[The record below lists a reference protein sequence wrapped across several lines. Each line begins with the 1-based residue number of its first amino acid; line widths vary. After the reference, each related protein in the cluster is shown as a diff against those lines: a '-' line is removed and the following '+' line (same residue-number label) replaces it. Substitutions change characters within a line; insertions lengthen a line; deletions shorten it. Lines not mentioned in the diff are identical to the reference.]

1 MHTKTTVSAKATFIC
16 RFTCGTLSVL
26 AAAASLF
33 LVSLFITNYSFLSVH
48 PVSLMSPFFFVFTLT
63 GIGAVFFLRRCC
75 GCYPLSGW
83 HKFICS
89 LDDKVVLAVASV
101 FLSAVIFTLSWTRY
115 NSYSSNF
122 DLAIYEQIIWNS
134 AHGRFFVSSIMGDC
148 NSLGNH
154 FEPVLL
160 FLAPFY
166 RMFPDVRFLFAVQ
179 ALALSSA
186 MIPLYLIAK
195 RRLESRVLVCGV
207 VAAYFLSRGIQGA
220 GMFEFHPDCFL
231 PLLLLYAYY
240 LLITSRRRGAVWMC
254 LLMLLCKENAA
265 FLVLGLGIFAM
276 TRKESRRTGFILSA
290 AALLYWIILTKFVMP
305 VFFRPLGAEQY
316 QYYAWLPFGPSI
328 KDNFTALARDP
339 AGFIRVFFDEVRLRY
354 YFQLLGP
361 TGFLALLSPA
371 HYALFMLPAGIFV
384 LGSFGHLGLLNI
396 MAQYSAHTVPAVF
409 IAAVSGL
416 TVLQKK
422 LFLKFPG
429 YKERI
434 SLILSLYFVFFAAGF
449 YGKTSGHR
457 ISKFI
462 RAGKDIGA
470 ENITAALRKYIPDD
484 ASVTATIN
492 VSAHLSRREKLYLLE
507 EMRADSNYP
516 RLNGVKSAEAEY
528 KENLSLSRRRYES
541 DYIVAHK
548 KLSGDKFPSILEQI
562 SGHGYSQVYR
572 DAEGLQIFKKE
583 RT

>member
-1 MHTKTTVSAKATFIC
+1 MGTHSGRLGRFLAVSTPIIFCFLGISAALFS
-16 RFTCGTLSVL
+16 GTI
-26 AAAASLF
+26 F
-33 LVSLFITNYSFLSVH
+33 FTNYSFYLKR
-48 PVSLMSPFFFVFTLT
+48 PVSMFFPFFLFSIVFFAAAAYFTRKRRGKVPVA
-63 GIGAVFFLRRCC
+63 GILSKPLKENAAFSICGAV
-75 GCYPLSGW
+75 
-83 HKFICS
+83 
-89 LDDKVVLAVASV
+89 V
-101 FLSAVIFTLSWTRY
+101 FLSAIIFLLSLTRY

-122 DLAIYEQIIWNS
+122 DLAIYDQIIWNS

-160 FLAPFY
+160 LLAPFY
-166 RMFPDVRFLFAVQ
+166 RIFPDVRFLFAVQ

-186 MIPLYLIAK
+186 MIPLYLVS
-195 RRLESRVLVCGV
+195 RRILERRPLVFSVL
-207 VAAYFLSRGIQGA
+207 AAYFLSRGIQGA

-231 PLLLLYAYY
+231 PVLLLYAYY
-240 LLITSRRRGAVWMC
+240 LLITSRHRGVVWMC

-265 FLVLGLGIFAM
+265 FLVLGLGIFAI
-276 TRKESRRTGFILSA
+276 TGKESRRIGFILFA

-305 VFFRPLGAEQY
+305 VFFRPPGAEQY
-316 QYYAWLPFGPSI
+316 QYYAWLPFGPTV

-339 AGFIRVFFDEVRLRY
+339 ASFIRVFFDEVRLRY

-409 IAAVSGL
+409 IAAISGL

-422 LFLKFPG
+422 LFLRFPG
-429 YKERI
+429 HKERI
-434 SLILSLYFVFFAAGF
+434 SLLLSLYLVFFAAGF

-462 RAGKDIGA
+462 RAGRDIGA

-492 VSAHLSRREKLYLLE
+492 ISAHLSRREKLYLLE
-507 EMRADSNYP
+507 EMKAEANYP
-516 RLNGVKSAEAEY
+516 KLSGVEVARAEH

-548 KLSGDKFPSILEQI
+548 KFSGGKFPSILEQI

-572 DAEGLQIFKKE
+572 DAEGLVIFQK
-583 RT
+583 TN

>member
-1 MHTKTTVSAKATFIC
+1 MVTRSRKIASTLFFLGAAGTVLC
-16 RFTCGTLSVL
+16 L
-26 AAAASLF
+26 SLF
-33 LVSLFITNYSFLSVH
+33 FTNYSFLFRKPASLLFPFLLITATLFFASVYIAANKKRYIM
-48 PVSLMSPFFFVFTLT
+48 PD
-63 GIGAVFFLRRCC
+63 IAANLRRIDEWKAL
-75 GCYPLSGW
+75 GAAIFILSG
-83 HKFICS
+83 II
-89 LDDKVVLAVASV
+89 
-101 FLSAVIFTLSWTRY
+101 FLLSTTRY

-166 RMFPDVRFLFAVQ
+166 RIFPDVRFLFAVQ

-195 RRLESRVLVCGV
+195 RRLESRVLVFGV

-220 GMFEFHPDCFL
+220 GMFEFHTDCFL

-265 FLVLGLGIFAM
+265 FLVLGLGIFAI
-276 TRKESRRTGFILSA
+276 TGKESRRIGFILSA

-305 VFFRPLGAEQY
+305 VFFRAPGAEQY

-361 TGFLALLSPA
+361 TGFLSLLSPA

-409 IAAVSGL
+409 IAAISGL
-416 TVLQKK
+416 AVLQKK
-422 LFLKFPG
+422 LFLRFPG

-462 RAGKDIGA
+462 RAGRDIGA
-470 ENITAALRKYIPDD
+470 ENITAALRKYIQDD

-492 VSAHLSRREKLYLLE
+492 ISAHLSRREKLYLLE
-507 EMRADSNYP
+507 EMKAEANYP
-516 RLNGVKSAEAEY
+516 KLSGVETARAEH

-548 KLSGDKFPSILEQI
+548 KFSGGKFPSILEQI

-572 DAEGLQIFKKE
+572 DAEGLVIFQK
-583 RT
+583 TN

>member
-1 MHTKTTVSAKATFIC
+1 MYKKNTASAKAAFIC
-16 RFTCGTLSVL
+16 RFACGTLSVL
-26 AAAASLF
+26 VAAASLF
-33 LVSLFITNYSFLSVH
+33 IVSLFITNYSFLSVH
-48 PVSLMSPFFFVFTLT
+48 PVSLMAPFFFTFILT
-63 GIGAVFFLRRCC
+63 GIGAVFFLCRCC
-75 GCYPLSGW
+75 GCHPLSGW
-83 HKFICS
+83 HKFTCS
-89 LDDKVVLAVASV
+89 LDDKLILATTAV
-101 FLSAVIFTLSWTRY
+101 FLSAIIFLLSLTRY

-122 DLAIYEQIIWNS
+122 DLAIYDQIIWNS

-160 FLAPFY
+160 LLAPFH
-166 RMFPDVRFLFAVQ
+166 RLFPDVRFLFAVQ

-186 MIPLYLIAK
+186 MIPLYLVS
-195 RRLESRVLVCGV
+195 RRILERRPLVFSVL
-207 VAAYFLSRGIQGA
+207 AAYFLSRGIQGA

-231 PLLLLYAYY
+231 PVLLLYAYY
-240 LLITSRRRGAVWMC
+240 LLITSRHRGAVWMC

-265 FLVLGLGIFAM
+265 FLVLGLGIFAI
-276 TRKESRRTGFILSA
+276 TGKESRRVGFILSA

-305 VFFRPLGAEQY
+305 VFFRPPGAEQY
-316 QYYAWLPFGPSI
+316 QYYVWLPFGPTV
-328 KDNFTALARDP
+328 KDNFTALTRDP

-416 TVLQKK
+416 SFLQKK
-422 LFLKFPG
+422 LFLRFPG
-429 YKERI
+429 HKERI
-434 SLILSLYFVFFAAGF
+434 SLILSLYLVFFAAGF

-462 RAGKDIGA
+462 RAGRDIGA
-470 ENITAALRKYIPDD
+470 ENITAALRKYIPDN
-484 ASVTATIN
+484 ASVTSTIN
-492 VSAHLSRREKLYLLE
+492 ISAHLSRREKLYLLE

-516 RLNGVKSAEAEY
+516 LVNGVKVSGAEY

-541 DYIVAHK
+541 DYIVAHRRF
-548 KLSGDKFPSILEQI
+548 SGDKFPSILEKI
-562 SGHGYSQVYR
+562 SGRGYREVYR
-572 DAEGLQIFKKE
+572 DSRGLMIFRKKK
-583 RT
+583 